1 MDPSTR
7 RILFMCLSAVCA
19 SVAIV
24 AVLFILSDSRRA
36 PRSALA
42 VDEVAPA
49 PVRYHFED
57 EEFCPGG
64 LSRLAPLARMADGGC
79 SYVGHLVNTAEG
91 CAVHLFRCPTLPR
104 PSLGAAASERPATA
118 P

>member
-1 MDPSTR
+1 MNPSTR
-7 RILFMCLSAVCA
+7 GLLFMFLPVVCA
-19 SVAIV
+19 SAAFV
-24 AVLFILSDSRRA
+24 AVLSVISDGRRRPSPPTPVVDARGEPLPLS
-36 PRSALA
+36 
-42 VDEVAPA
+42 
-49 PVRYHFED
+49 YHFED

-104 PSLGAAASERPATA
+104 PSLGAAPAETA

>member
-1 MDPSTR
+1 MFLP
-7 RILFMCLSAVCA
+7 AVCA
-19 SVAIV
+19 SAAIV
-24 AVLFILSDSRRA
+24 GVLSLLSDSRRA
-36 PRSALA
+36 PRSAPA
-42 VDEVAPA
+42 VDGVDAAPLS
-49 PVRYHFED
+49 YHFED